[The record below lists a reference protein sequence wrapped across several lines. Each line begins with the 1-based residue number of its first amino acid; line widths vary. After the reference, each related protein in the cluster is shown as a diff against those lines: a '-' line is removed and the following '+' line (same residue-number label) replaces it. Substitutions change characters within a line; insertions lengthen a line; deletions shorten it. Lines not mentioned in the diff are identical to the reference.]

1 MIVNGSAL
9 LAMVVYRAM
18 MLAELLP
25 LAGGAASGFLPSTP
39 LLSGLASVAASALM
53 AGCGPMAAAEGSP

>member
-1 MIVNGSAL
+1 
-9 LAMVVYRAM
+9 M